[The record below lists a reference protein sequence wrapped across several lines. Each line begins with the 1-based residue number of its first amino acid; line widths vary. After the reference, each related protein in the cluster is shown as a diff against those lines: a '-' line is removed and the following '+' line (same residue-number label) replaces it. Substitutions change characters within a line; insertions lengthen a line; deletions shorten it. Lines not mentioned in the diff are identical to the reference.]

1 MVRDSH
7 ETPIPTSHSM
17 HFVSRLCSLAVLS
30 GLSFA
35 PLAAQEVSGLVVC
48 DPITVTFNYR
58 FDLRGRA
65 GEIGV
70 LLVSPML
77 SPAGS
82 LNVPGIGTLFL
93 HPDVILQAAAMPLN
107 AQGQAS
113 ITMTPPMNELG
124 LVAQVAFLEAWATRS
139 EALAIPDSE

>member
-1 MVRDSH
+1 
-7 ETPIPTSHSM
+7 M

-124 LVAQVAFLEAWATRS
+124 LVAQVAFLVV
-139 EALAIPDSE
+139 